1 MTNNSKTR
9 GWSSGLVNRDRRRLA
24 IRINH
29 MRLAACDDDKVAR
42 AHGGLASLFECER
55 SGATTEIMEQGV
67 GALWQCQ
74 IPRVPELE
82 MEEQGPTKANTIEHF
97 GKSIHAPD
105 VNVADDRTQY
115 SDS

>member
-1 MTNNSKTR
+1 
-9 GWSSGLVNRDRRRLA
+9 
-24 IRINH
+24 
-29 MRLAACDDDKVAR
+29 
-42 AHGGLASLFECER
+42 
-55 SGATTEIMEQGV
+55 MEQGV

-82 MEEQGPTKANTIEHF
+82 MEEQGPTKANTIEYF
-97 GKSIHAPD
+97 GESIHAPD

>member
-1 MTNNSKTR
+1 
-9 GWSSGLVNRDRRRLA
+9 
-24 IRINH
+24 
-29 MRLAACDDDKVAR
+29 
-42 AHGGLASLFECER
+42 
-55 SGATTEIMEQGV
+55 MEQGV

-82 MEEQGPTKANTIEHF
+82 MEEQGPTKANTIEYF